1 MKKLASHL
9 VGIDQGE
16 VELFSDFASGGDMW
30 TGDGSRERRKRVTFS
45 EPFREPPS
53 VQVAL
58 SLWDIDSSADIR
70 VDLGAQK
77 IDAKGFDMVFRT
89 WGDSRIARVRMSW
102 TAFGEVKSD
111 DDWDL
116 Y

>member
-1 MKKLASHL
+1 
-9 VGIDQGE
+9 
-16 VELFSDFASGGDMW
+16 
-30 TGDGSRERRKRVTFS
+30 
-45 EPFREPPS
+45 
-53 VQVAL
+53 
-58 SLWDIDSSADIR
+58 
-70 VDLGAQK
+70 
-77 IDAKGFDMVFRT
+77 MVFRT